1 MPWKIHPNGARELVR
16 PTKFER
22 HLMLYPSGGIP
33 ARAVIS
39 FKSYSTQVV
48 KVESSPAAQV
58 VKKSSS
64 KNQG

>member
-1 MPWKIHPNGARELVR
+1 
-16 PTKFER
+16 
-22 HLMLYPSGGIP
+22 MLYPSGGIP